1 MGQEQLLQHQTQVPQ
16 VNSECNLPHLN
27 ALQFLHIFIMYIG
40 GSYYYHW
47 MRDAGLSIKA
57 WMDINDNDYDRVK
70 DVLSA
75 FVKWV
80 NVVQHKSDPNNIDVR
95 IGK

>member
-1 MGQEQLLQHQTQVPQ
+1 MLRHQTETHQ
-16 VNSECNLPHLN
+16 VNIISFRDRIFNSFESPTSFHL
-27 ALQFLHIFIMYIG
+27 G

-57 WMDINDNDYDRVK
+57 WMDINDNDYDKVK

-75 FVKWV
+75 FVRWV